1 MELEKSTAKKVIAPP
16 DHKIFPLFMR
26 MKKSQHKK
34 SLSDKRRRRG
44 QKKFVS
50 FEDAKAMVRRANIQ
64 SRRLFWEWH
73 DHNKIGYIPRMPHHT
88 YKDDWVSWNDFLGV
102 NNVWEANGY
111 QPGNYRPYWEA
122 VRWAQ
127 AIAVKND
134 VKTMKEW
141 LAWYGENK
149 DSIPDNI
156 PKRPDAY
163 YDEWAGWG
171 TWLGTTI
178 KGNIMTAEKANG
190 ILALVVQK
198 GHANN
203 VITMRM
209 ERGGASALEAAWL
222 DAKEIGQEFKV
233 VKMFAYEPEKL
244 EQLQGVYR
252 MLSTAYEG
260 NEQVRLVQNLPTFL
274 WEIESIFD
282 VVT

>member
-1 MELEKSTAKKVIAPP
+1 MHMS
-16 DHKIFPLFMR
+16 
-26 MKKSQHKK
+26 KSQHKK
-34 SLSDKRRRRG
+34 SVSGGKHKRRHI
-44 QKKFVS
+44 KFVS
-50 FEDAKAMVRRANIQ
+50 FHHAKQIVREHEIT
-64 SRRLFWEWH
+64 SRKQYWDWI
-73 DHNKIGYIPRMPHHT
+73 DSGIAYMPKQPNRV
-88 YKDDWVSWNDFLGV
+88 YADWVSWNDFLGV

-111 QPGNYRPYWEA
+111 KPGNYRPYWEA

-127 AIAVKND
+127 AVAVKNEL
-134 VKTMKEW
+134 KTMKEW

-149 DSIPDNI
+149 ESIPDNI

-178 KGNIMTAEKANG
+178 KGNIMTAENAHG

-203 VITMRM
+203 VITLRV

-222 DAKEIGQEFKV
+222 DAKEIGQEFRV
-233 VKMFAYEPEKL
+233 VKMFAYEPDKL
-244 EQLQGVYR
+244 TQLQGVYR

-274 WEIESIFD
+274 WEIESILD